1 MGDGGALGSIL
12 DKSQPLLPRGLPIFS
27 SNAAECV
34 SPADYL
40 RLEQQAA
47 SKHECFQGEI
57 WAMVG
62 AGFAQNHI
70 CANLTIAIGSQLL
83 GAACTPVGSD
93 QHL

>member
-1 MGDGGALGSIL
+1 
-12 DKSQPLLPRGLPIFS
+12 
-27 SNAAECV
+27 
-34 SPADYL
+34 
-40 RLEQQAA
+40 
-47 SKHECFQGEI
+47 
-57 WAMVG
+57 MVG